1 MRPTTRVP
9 DRAQLLAAE
18 SVVARHL
25 AATPLVTFAR
35 AGPGDA
41 SLLLKVETVQPTGS
55 FKIRGGLAALAAAP
69 PDRPVVTA
77 SAGNHALGVAYAAEL
92 LGRSATVVV
101 PVTASAAKVQRLA
114 RLDVRLVQA
123 GDDYDAA
130 EAHALRLAAEQDA
143 RFVSAYND
151 ADVIAGQ
158 RTLAVEI
165 GRQLAG
171 RMTIVCPVGG
181 GGLLAGVA
189 LWASEQHDVRVV
201 GVEAAASRAL
211 SAAVAAGQVVDVPV
225 GPTLADGMAGG
236 LEPGAVTVEIAR
248 RPVDELVA
256 VDEAALRGAIRALAF
271 EQGIVVEGAGAAAT
285 AAVLSGLVVDDRPG
299 ARIVAV
305 LSGRNITPAALIAVL
320 GAPTG

>member
-18 SVVARHL
+18 AIVARHL
-25 AATPLVTFAR
+25 AVTPLVEF
-35 AGPGDA
+35 AGPGA
-41 SLLLKVETVQPTGS
+41 RLHLKVETVQPTGS
-55 FKIRGGLAALAAAP
+55 FKIRGALAALAAAA
-69 PDRPVVTA
+69 PDRPVVAA
-77 SAGNHALGVAYAAEL
+77 SAGNHALGIAHAAEL

-101 PVTASAAKVQRLA
+101 PTTASAAKVQRLA

-123 GDDYDAA
+123 GDGYDAA
-130 EAHALRLAAEQDA
+130 EAHGLQLAAGEDA

-165 GRQLAG
+165 GRQMRG
-171 RMTIVCPVGG
+171 PMTIVCPVGG
-181 GGLLAGVA
+181 GGMLAGVA
-189 LWASEQHDVRVV
+189 LWASEQPDVRVV

-211 SAAVAAGQVVDVPV
+211 SAAVRAGHVVDVAV

-236 LEPGAVTVEIAR
+236 LEAGSVTVEIAR
-248 RPVDELVA
+248 RHVDELIA
-256 VDEAALRGAIRALAF
+256 VDEAALRDAIRALAF
-271 EQGIVVEGAGAAAT
+271 EQGIVVEGAGAAAA
-285 AAVLSGLVVDDRPG
+285 AAVLCGLVVDERPG

-305 LSGRNITPAALIAVL
+305 LSGRNITRTALLDVL
-320 GAPTG
+320 RGPRV